1 MEDFGEQYCALCVNT
16 ISDGNFKEIQVVT
29 RDIFE
34 VILLKVDFDGRSK
47 QVICNI
53 CSLAVMEA
61 FKFKSMCLY
70 TDYTIIPYVD
80 DETGCS
86 VSLMEIYTKENGIEQ
101 SIETMR
107 EQKVCRLCFQL
118 IRAEFISVHDVNID
132 MIECYI
138 PEINFSVTEDPV
150 LCRHCFDSF
159 DIHSS
164 FVKRC
169 SEVEK
174 KVKSIQPSLI
184 SSIKT
189 DIKIKSEAS
198 DQEEELSKIESTIMK
213 TEKKE
218 MSIKAESI
226 EIKTE
231 ENNEESDAPDY
242 ESELEGVSE
251 VDKIKCK
258 PKRHML
264 KRKKGAVKKIHTCEK
279 CDYKTV
285 FKNHFTNHQLI
296 HENVPKT
303 KKEGCPSY
311 EAKKK
316 SPLLSHRLHDKNSSE
331 VNRFKCIYCDY
342 KAKRKGVLREHYITN
357 HEENLLDPKENSK
370 IKQMLNL
377 RYPLP
382 VKIHKCDICPY
393 TAINKKKLLNHRCK
407 LPLKCYQCSYTT
419 QFKFQYT
426 AHQMMHENPS
436 NMEMYKCHNC
446 NYETK
451 YKNRLT
457 KHQLKHKNPEQVQ
470 MHKCIYCNYEAK
482 CKGSLR
488 SHLLLIHADFLYDP
502 KENLRVQGMLNF
514 RKPISLKMYKCDKC
528 IYETLNK
535 TAFNAHQLIHRD
547 RSHVRMYTCEVC
559 DFETKYK
566 KSLDGHKMT
575 HAEELNFKCH
585 TCRYATKQKK
595 QLARHKLTHL
605 NIAEVRMYKC
615 HNCDYESKYKGH
627 LARHQL
633 KHQNPEQVQMHK
645 CIYCSYESKHKESLS
660 SHIEFNHRDKL
671 LDPEENSKV
680 TRMLNRKKIFSLE
693 SYKCDKCSFETP
705 HRSILNGHLLTH
717 KDRSQVRMYMCN
729 ECGYESKRK
738 YSLTKHKLIHKS
750 PAEVQLYKCDTCNY
764 AAKGKS
770 ALKRHQL
777 THNNNIE
784 VQMYKCRTCN
794 YKSKF
799 KRRLEIHQ
807 LRHKSP
813 SKEKMYTC
821 DTKMDNVKP
830 HQLMNK
836 NASEIE
842 MYKCNN
848 CDYETRY
855 KSNLIRHLLQH
866 KSPSNIRM
874 YMCESCDFKS
884 ESKKCLI
891 NHKLMHKNPS

>member
-1 MEDFGEQYCALCVNT
+1 MEDIWEQYCALCVNT

-29 RDIFE
+29 RDILQ
-34 VILLKVDFDGRSK
+34 VILLEVNFDGRSK
-47 QVICNI
+47 RVMCNI

-70 TDYTIIPYVD
+70 TDYTIIPYVHD
-80 DETGCS
+80 KTRYS
-86 VSLMEIYTKENGIEQ
+86 VSLMEIYTKEKGIEQ
-101 SIETMR
+101 SINTMK

-150 LCRHCFDSF
+150 ICRHCFDSF

-164 FVKRC
+164 FVRRC

-174 KVKSIQPSLI
+174 KFKSIQPSLI

-198 DQEEELSKIESTIMK
+198 DQEEELSKIESTVMEI
-213 TEKKE
+213 EKEE

-231 ENNEESDAPDY
+231 ENDEESDVPDY
-242 ESELEGVSE
+242 ESEQEGISE
-251 VDKIKCK
+251 VDKIKYE
-258 PKRHML
+258 PKGHML
-264 KRKKGAVKKIHTCEK
+264 KRLKVALKKIHICEN

-285 FKNHFTNHQLI
+285 FKNNFANHQLI
-296 HENVPKT
+296 HENVLKT
-303 KKEGCPSY
+303 KKERCGTSY
-311 EAKKK
+311 EPKKI
-316 SPLLSHRLHDKNSSE
+316 PLLSHNLHDKNSSG
-331 VNRFKCIYCDY
+331 VNRFKCIYCNY
-342 KAKRKGVLREHYITN
+342 KAKGRGVLREHYITS

-377 RYPLP
+377 RYPLS
-382 VKIHKCDICPY
+382 VKIHKCDRCPY
-393 TAINKKKLLNHRCK
+393 TGINKKRLLNHQCK
-407 LPLKCYQCSYTT
+407 LPLP
-419 QFKFQYT
+419 
-426 AHQMMHENPS
+426 HQVMHENPS

-451 YKNRLT
+451 YKNHLT

-470 MHKCIYCNYEAK
+470 MHKCIYCNYESK
-482 CKGSLR
+482 CKRGLR
-488 SHLLLIHADFLYDP
+488 PHLLNIHADVLYDP
-502 KENLRVQGMLNF
+502 KENLRVQGILNF
-514 RKPISLKMYKCDKC
+514 RKPISLKTYECDKC
-528 IYETLNK
+528 IYETLNRCLF
-535 TAFNAHQLIHRD
+535 TAHQLTHRD
-547 RSHVRMYTCEVC
+547 RSHIRMYKCDVC

-585 TCRYATKQKK
+585 ICSYATKQKK

-605 NIAEVRMYKC
+605 NIAEVQMYKC

-633 KHQNPEQVQMHK
+633 KHQNLEQVQMHK
-645 CIYCSYESKHKESLS
+645 CIYCSYESKYKESLGL
-660 SHIEFNHRDKL
+660 HMEFKHRDKL
-671 LDPEENSKV
+671 LDPEENLKA
-680 TRMLNRKKIFSLE
+680 TRMLNRKKIFSFE
-693 SYKCDKCSFETP
+693 SYKCGKCYFETP
-705 HRSILNGHLLTH
+705 HRRIFNRHLLTH

-738 YSLTKHKLIHKS
+738 DSLTKHKLRHKS
-750 PAEVQLYKCDTCNY
+750 PAKVQLYKCDTCNY
-764 AAKGKS
+764 AAKRKS

-777 THNNNIE
+777 THNNNVE

-799 KRRLEIHQ
+799 KSSLEIHQ
-807 LRHKSP
+807 LQHKSH

-821 DTKMDNVKP
+821 DM
-830 HQLMNK
+830 
-836 NASEIE
+836 
-842 MYKCNN
+842 
-848 CDYETRY
+848 CDYETKYR
-855 KSNLIRHLLQH
+855 I
-866 KSPSNIRM
+866 
-874 YMCESCDFKS
+874 
-884 ESKKCLI
+884 CLI
-891 NHKLMHKNPS
+891 NHKLMHKNQSEVQMYK